1 MKFWIPAL
9 RDLMAAIHKNSKLAT
24 IDNLNYLDSFL
35 EKTASEA
42 IAGLAITNANY
53 EEPITINF

>member
-1 MKFWIPAL
+1 
-9 RDLMAAIHKNSKLAT
+9 MAAIHKNSKLAT